1 MRDRA
6 VPVSLLRSVGRNR
19 FIAPLLAFS
28 TVDVSEAAQ
37 TAPCASLIAPYE
49 LIKDI
54 KRNPFKGL
62 GKPEPLKHALQ
73 GWWSR
78 RISGEDRL
86 VYRVSGRDGEQQQ
99 NRSPHE
105 RSDMRGSPT
114 RISLRSCGLRLL
126 H

>member
-1 MRDRA
+1 M
-6 VPVSLLRSVGRNR
+6 
-19 FIAPLLAFS
+19 I
-28 TVDVSEAAQ
+28 
-37 TAPCASLIAPYE
+37 TAWTDDAWADYLHWQKEDQKILTSING

-62 GKPEPLKHALQ
+62 GKPDPLKHALQ

-86 VYRVSGRDGEQQQ
+86 VYRVRGRT
-99 NRSPHE
+99 
-105 RSDMRGSPT
+105 GSSSKNVARMSAAICGDRRP
-114 RISLRSCGLRLL
+114 LRSCGLRLL